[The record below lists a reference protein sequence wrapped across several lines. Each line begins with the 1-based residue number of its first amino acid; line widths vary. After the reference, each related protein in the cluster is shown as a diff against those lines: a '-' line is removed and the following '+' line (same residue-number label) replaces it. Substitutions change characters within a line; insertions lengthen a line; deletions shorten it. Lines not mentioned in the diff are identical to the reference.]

1 MLKIILL
8 SALIILIATVALS
21 IRIIIKP
28 HGEFLHDSC
37 SSVGKKLGEE
47 GFQCACGKT
56 EPCEKSI
63 N

>member
-8 SALIILIATVALS
+8 SALIILIATVALA

-28 HGEFLHDSC
+28 EGEFSGGSC
-37 SSVGKKLGEE
+37 RGVVKKMEDK

-56 EPCEKSI
+56 EPCDKS
-63 N
+63 